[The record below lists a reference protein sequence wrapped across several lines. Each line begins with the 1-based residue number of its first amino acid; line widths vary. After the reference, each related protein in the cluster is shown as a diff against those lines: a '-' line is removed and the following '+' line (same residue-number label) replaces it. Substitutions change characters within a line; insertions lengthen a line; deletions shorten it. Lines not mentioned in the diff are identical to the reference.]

1 MTVPTCWYL
10 LSNAPDNSHGHGDHG
25 AHHSE
30 PHAEKK
36 EEEPKVADVVEE
48 KSEEAAEEKAD
59 DKASEKSEES
69 SEAETK
75 EVDTPVTSEDEV
87 EKEGN
92 TVEES
97 KPVEEAPA
105 DSKPAE
111 ETPAEEAVEEKVC
124 DGLYPNRRSA
134 DYVKPTEQNSQSE
147 EKQQSEGTLEA
158 AKAEEIV
165 NPK

>member
-1 MTVPTCWYL
+1 VTVPTCWYL

-30 PHAEKK
+30 SHAEKK
-36 EEEPKVADVVEE
+36 EKEPKVADMVEE

-92 TVEES
+92 TVER
-97 KPVEEAPA
+97 KPVEEVPA

-124 DGLYPNRRSA
+124 YGLYPNRHSA
-134 DYVKPTEQNSQSE
+134 DYVKPTEQNAQSE
-147 EKQQSEGTLEA
+147 EKQESEGTPEA
-158 AKAEEIV
+158 AKTEETV